1 MVRWARRWWQQSDQF
16 DWFSAYLQDRNLET
30 QWRAATFGCAVLLAA
45 LPILMLGSP
54 AGPNHIA
61 TVWLSIIAAASGAI
75 SASLWLRRW
84 PTRRQSLLLC
94 LMAIASIAAIC
105 LAQSNPY
112 VGLEGCHIFAVI
124 GGYIAYF
131 HTARLLVGNLAVALS
146 CSAILAERL
155 TAASGDLS
163 LVAASLITIA
173 ALNIGVPFGIHS
185 LVHTLRND
193 LRSSDRDSLT
203 GLLNRRSFYHSAYE
217 LVMRHHG
224 SPDRYLVVA
233 MVDLDNFKQLNDAQG
248 HAAGDQALV
257 DVSATL
263 RNHCGAAAVIGRAG
277 GEEFVIADIDSVS
290 NPAAMAERLRQAIAG
305 LPIQITASIGTA
317 SAPVDTDVDRGLI
330 DGLVGAA
337 DAAMYDAKRAGGN
350 RVRHRDDVPSQG

>member
-16 DWFSAYLQDRNLET
+16 DWFSAYLEDRNLET
-30 QWRAATFGCAVLLAA
+30 QWRAATFGCAVLLAT

-54 AGPNHIA
+54 AGPNHSA
-61 TVWLSIIAAASGAI
+61 TVWLSIIAAVSGAV
-75 SASLWLRRW
+75 SASMWLRRW

-94 LMAIASIAAIC
+94 VMGSASIAAIC

-112 VGLEGCHIFAVI
+112 VGLEGCHIFAIV

-131 HTARLLVGNLAVALS
+131 HTTKLLASNLAMAVA
-146 CSAILAERL
+146 CSAILAGRL
-155 TAASGDLS
+155 AAASGDLS
-163 LVAASLITIA
+163 LVTASLITIA

-185 LVHTLRND
+185 LVHTLRTD

-248 HAAGDQALV
+248 HAAGDQALI
-257 DVSATL
+257 DVSTSL
-263 RNHCGAAAVIGRAG
+263 RNHCGATAAIGRAG
-277 GEEFVIADIDSVS
+277 GEEFVIADIDSAS

-317 SAPVDTDVDRGLI
+317 SAPLDTDVDRRLI
-330 DGLVGAA
+330 EGLVGAA

-350 RVRHRDDVPSQG
+350 GIRHRDGVPSPG